1 MSLVLRGMQSG
12 VAAVIFDVV
21 ADLGGKVVRSREVL
35 SVVMMAAAFIASYF
49 LSVNVI
55 YIILAAIVIGVGKV
69 LVTSRKE
76 DTK

>member
-1 MSLVLRGMQSG
+1 
-12 VAAVIFDVV
+12 
-21 ADLGGKVVRSREVL
+21 
-35 SVVMMAAAFIASYF
+35 MMAAAFIASYF

>member
-1 MSLVLRGMQSG
+1 MQSG

>member
-76 DTK
+76 DAK